1 MIDSEIKKI
10 DPKTLWHLTFIST
23 HKLPPSSAY
32 QGDYWVWVE
41 YRTPE
46 NVEGR
51 LVYGGNDY
59 LWWPLSDGPRFGEHM
74 SALLPQGTVLVV
86 KDRHR
91 RWNVAD
97 FIVGVDERLRWRY

>member
-1 MIDSEIKKI
+1 MLDSLIREI
-10 DPKTLWHLTFIST
+10 DPKTLWHLAWIST
-23 HKLPPSSAY
+23 HKLPPNL
-32 QGDYWVWVE
+32 QCQRDPWVYVE

-46 NVEGR
+46 GVTGR

-86 KDRHR
+86 KDKHR
-91 RWNVAD
+91 KWNVAD
-97 FIVGVDERLRWRY
+97 FTVGVDERLRWRY